1 MFHTSSEE
9 DFRRLSLEIKLLENT
24 AQVLQSRINFVNAAL
39 ADLRMARMSLEGLSK
54 EKKGAEL
61 MVPIGGGS
69 FIKVK
74 LEDPNT
80 VIAGV
85 GAGVSVEKTLPEALN
100 SIKTRIEEL
109 EKMNETLNQ
118 RLSQVIQRIN
128 EGRTKLQKIAEELS
142 SK

>member
-39 ADLRMARMSLEGLSK
+39 ADLRIARMSLEGLSK

>member
-39 ADLRMARMSLEGLSK
+39 ADLRIARMSLEGLSK

-109 EKMNETLNQ
+109 EKMNGTLNQ

>member
-118 RLSQVIQRIN
+118 RLSQVIQRVN

>member
-1 MFHTSSEE
+1 MSHTSSEE
-9 DFRRLSLEIKLLENT
+9 DLRRLSLEIRLLENT
-24 AQVLQSRINFVNAAL
+24 AQALQSRINFVNAAL
-39 ADLRMARMSLEGLSK
+39 ADLRMARISLEGLSK

-80 VIAGV
+80 IIAGV
-85 GAGVSVEKTLPEALN
+85 GAGVSVERTLPEALN
-100 SIKTRIEEL
+100 SIKSRIEEL
-109 EKMNETLNQ
+109 EKMNESLNQ

>member
-9 DFRRLSLEIKLLENT
+9 DFRRLSLEIRLLENT

>member
-1 MFHTSSEE
+1 MFPTSSEE
-9 DFRRLSLEIKLLENT
+9 DFRRLSLEIRLLENT

-69 FIKVK
+69 FIKVR

-80 VIAGV
+80 VIAGA

-118 RLSQVIQRIN
+118 RLSQVVQRIN
-128 EGRTKLQKIAEELS
+128 EGRTRLQKIAEELS
-142 SK
+142 GK